1 MTARRGCNCSW
12 HNTGW
17 PPLSKIKSFRH
28 EPRLDLVLSWSKT
41 QEFGAK
47 QTSRLHLNTRGSSTN
62 CPALQQHPCG
72 LENQAHTM
80 CSSFSHQP
88 PYLISSTP
96 SGGESG
102 SEERV
107 LCLGWVAIGHL
118 NAYLQNPFLLKAS
131 LCLPLFLIHKWKEE
145 LRSISPKRGH
155 LLTISAPHFPNAWLN
170 TVSSGAA
177 LPQPNT
183 GV

>member
-1 MTARRGCNCSW
+1 MTARRGCNCPW
-12 HNTGW
+12 HNTGR

-47 QTSRLHLNTRGSSTN
+47 QTSRLHLNTRGSSSN
-62 CPALQQHPCG
+62 CPALQQHLCG

-80 CSSFSHQP
+80 RSSFSHQP
-88 PYLISSTP
+88 PYLISSTS

-131 LCLPLFLIHKWKEE
+131 LCLPLFLIRKWKEK

-155 LLTISAPHFPNAWLN
+155 LLTISALHFPNAWLN
-170 TVSSGAA
+170 TASSGAA